1 MEPSRRRFVKHGR
14 YRALIFKTSKQAI
27 GGRSIMRYVSAD
39 GRRPA
44 PAGAVAASPMIRTLP
59 MSFRI
64 LLVEDDTRLSTLIA
78 GYLRKNDYEVD
89 TVLHGDAAVPAI
101 LSIRPDL
108 VILDVNLPGKDGFE
122 ICREARKQYDGV
134 IIMVTARDEPFDELL
149 GLEFGADDY
158 VHKPVEPRILLARI
172 KAQLRRAPARV
183 AESAAPQP
191 ERYAFGK
198 FSIDRTDRSVVLP
211 DGSTPDLTSAEFDL
225 LWALVCHAGEVVSRD
240 DLMLQLRGV
249 EFDGLDRTID
259 GRISKLRR
267 KLRDDASN
275 PQRIKTIRSKG
286 YQFSK
291 HAWE

>member
-1 MEPSRRRFVKHGR
+1 
-14 YRALIFKTSKQAI
+14 
-27 GGRSIMRYVSAD
+27 
-39 GRRPA
+39 
-44 PAGAVAASPMIRTLP
+44 

-64 LLVEDDTRLSTLIA
+64 LLVEDDNRLSTLIA
-78 GYLRKNDYEVD
+78 GYLRKHEYLVD
-89 TVLHGDAAVPAI
+89 TVLNGDDAVDAI
-101 LSIRPDL
+101 LTGRPDL

-122 ICREARKQYDGV
+122 ICREAREHYDGV

-172 KAQLRRAPARV
+172 KAQLRRAPVRQAGG
-183 AESAAPQP
+183 ALAQP
-191 ERYAFGK
+191 ESYTFGK
-198 FSIDRTDRSVVLP
+198 FTIDRANRTVSLP
-211 DGSTPDLTSAEFDL
+211 DGTTPELTSAEFDL
-225 LWALVCHAGEVVSRD
+225 LWVLVCHAGEVVSRD

-267 KLRDDASN
+267 KLRDDASC

-291 HAWE
+291 NAWE

>member
-1 MEPSRRRFVKHGR
+1 MEQFCRRFVKRDRHG
-14 YRALIFKTSKQAI
+14 ALIFKMPQRAT
-27 GGRSIMRYVSAD
+27 GGRSIMRYVSAT
-39 GRRPA
+39 GRYPRKPVPVRSSRMFRPL
-44 PAGAVAASPMIRTLP
+44 T

-101 LSIRPDL
+101 LSTRPDL

-172 KAQLRRAPARV
+172 KAQLRRVPARSVEV
-183 AESAAPQP
+183 AAAQP
-191 ERYAFGK
+191 ERYTFGQ

-211 DGSTPDLTSAEFDL
+211 GGGSPDLTSAEFDL
-225 LWALVCHAGEVVSRD
+225 LWVLVCRAGEVVSRD

-267 KLRDDASN
+267 KLHDDAGN

-291 HAWE
+291 HAWD

>member
-1 MEPSRRRFVKHGR
+1 
-14 YRALIFKTSKQAI
+14 
-27 GGRSIMRYVSAD
+27 MRYVSAN

-44 PAGAVAASPMIRTLP
+44 RAGAAAAASPMTRPLP

-183 AESAAPQP
+183 TEAPRRSPSATRSASSRSTAPTAP
-191 ERYAFGK
+191 WCCPTAARP
-198 FSIDRTDRSVVLP
+198 T
-211 DGSTPDLTSAEFDL
+211 
-225 LWALVCHAGEVVSRD
+225 
-240 DLMLQLRGV
+240 
-249 EFDGLDRTID
+249 
-259 GRISKLRR
+259 
-267 KLRDDASN
+267 
-275 PQRIKTIRSKG
+275 
-286 YQFSK
+286 
-291 HAWE
+291 

>member
-1 MEPSRRRFVKHGR
+1 
-14 YRALIFKTSKQAI
+14 
-27 GGRSIMRYVSAD
+27 
-39 GRRPA
+39 
-44 PAGAVAASPMIRTLP
+44 

-64 LLVEDDTRLSTLIA
+64 LLVEDDTRLSALIA

-101 LSIRPDL
+101 LSMRPDL

-122 ICREARKQYDGV
+122 ICREARRQYDGV

-149 GLEFGADDY
+149 GLEIGADDY
-158 VHKPVEPRILLARI
+158 VRKPVEPRILLARI
-172 KAQLRRAPARV
+172 KAQLRRTPARGTDP
-183 AESAAPQP
+183 SAAQP
-191 ERYAFGK
+191 ERFAFGK
-198 FSIDRTDRSVVLP
+198 FTIDRTDRTVVLP
-211 DGSTPDLTSAEFDL
+211 DGSAPDLTSAEFDL
-225 LWALVCHAGEVVSRD
+225 LWALVSHAGEVVSRD

>member
-1 MEPSRRRFVKHGR
+1 
-14 YRALIFKTSKQAI
+14 
-27 GGRSIMRYVSAD
+27 
-39 GRRPA
+39 
-44 PAGAVAASPMIRTLP
+44 

-149 GLEFGADDY
+149 GLEIGADDY

-172 KAQLRRAPARV
+172 KAQLRRTPAR
-183 AESAAPQP
+183 AADSSAPQP
-191 ERYAFGK
+191 ERYTFGK
-198 FSIDRTDRSVVLP
+198 FSIDRTGRTVMLP
-211 DGSTPDLTSAEFDL
+211 DGSAPDLTSAEFDL

-291 HAWE
+291 HAWGIDE

>member
-1 MEPSRRRFVKHGR
+1 MGYLSLFCIHSVRIDR
-14 YRALIFKTSKQAI
+14 
-27 GGRSIMRYVSAD
+27 
-39 GRRPA
+39 
-44 PAGAVAASPMIRTLP
+44 LP
-59 MSFRI
+59 MPFRI
-64 LLVEDDTRLSTLIA
+64 LLVEDDNRLSTLIA
-78 GYLRKNDYEVD
+78 GYLRKHDYDVE
-89 TVLHGDAAVPAI
+89 TVLHGDEAVPAI
-101 LSIRPDL
+101 LHGQPDL
-108 VILDVNLPGKDGFE
+108 VVLDVNLPGKDGFE
-122 ICREARKQYDGV
+122 ICREAREHYDGV
-134 IIMVTARDEPFDELL
+134 IIMVTARDEQFDELL

-172 KAQLRRAPARV
+172 KAQLRRAPVR
-183 AESAAPQP
+183 QP
-191 ERYAFGK
+191 EPSSQPESYTFGK
-198 FSIDRTDRSVVLP
+198 FAINRANRTVRLP
-211 DGSTPDLTSAEFDL
+211 DGSAPDLTSAEFDL

-267 KLRDDASN
+267 KLRDDASS